1 MFSLLRK
8 LNQFIPKTFLHST
21 ASFSESFIEM
31 TRSTSIR
38 RPLIYS
44 VLTPKPSVLIPSKK
58 MTLTHLLNNL
68 LSRRKG
74 ASNLI
79 KLNEINAIWNLN
91 IVPPPFSTKM

>member
-1 MFSLLRK
+1 
-8 LNQFIPKTFLHST
+8 
-21 ASFSESFIEM
+21 M

-44 VLTPKPSVLIPSKK
+44 VLTPKPSVLTPSKK

-68 LSRRKG
+68 ISRRKG

-79 KLNEINAIWNLN
+79 KLNEIDAKEFKPCASPVQYRNVKNANEPTGAAAPW
-91 IVPPPFSTKM
+91 MD

>member
-1 MFSLLRK
+1 
-8 LNQFIPKTFLHST
+8 
-21 ASFSESFIEM
+21 M

-44 VLTPKPSVLIPSKK
+44 VLTPKPSVLIPSQK

-79 KLNEINAIWNLN
+79 KLNEIDAMEFKHCAPPVQYQNVKNANEPTGAAAPWMDGWINYRVLMF
-91 IVPPPFSTKM
+91 PPL